1 MKLEEVYK
9 SIQPSVYAFFYVKTF
24 HKETA
29 EDLTQEVFY
38 QAVKGYHTFSGKST
52 IKTWVFAIAK
62 NVLKKHFRSG
72 ASKAG
77 TNMIFQHEEAA
88 CLSPEEHLLKTEKER
103 RLLEEIN
110 RLLWYAVLGL
120 AVYLFYRDMKLV
132 ILLSFAPIFIWGMGD
147 ILAGWDAADGTG
159 VVEHL
164 LYSVFGA
171 FMLAVIHCFSPRPG

>member
-62 NVLKKHFRSG
+62 NVLKKHFCSG

-77 TNMIFQHEEAA
+77 TNTIFQHEEAA

-110 RLLWYAVLGL
+110 RLDEVSKEIVTLRIYGE
-120 AVYLFYRDMKLV
+120 
-132 ILLSFAPIFIWGMGD
+132 LSFKEIGM
-147 ILAGWDAADGTG
+147 LTG
-159 VVEHL
+159 KTENYARVGFHRAKLKLQQEMEG
-164 LYSVFGA
+164 YDEG
-171 FMLAVIHCFSPRPG
+171 

>member
-9 SIQPSVYAFFYVKTF
+9 NIQPSIYAFFYVKTF

-29 EDLTQEVFY
+29 V
-38 QAVKGYHTFSGKST
+38 
-52 IKTWVFAIAK
+52 AIAK

-77 TNMIFQHEEAA
+77 ANTIIQHEEAD

-110 RLLWYAVLGL
+110 RLDETSQEIVTLRIYGE
-120 AVYLFYRDMKLV
+120 
-132 ILLSFAPIFIWGMGD
+132 LSFKEISM
-147 ILAGWDAADGTG
+147 LTG
-159 VVEHL
+159 KTENYASRAKIKL
-164 LYSVFGA
+164 QQEMEGYDEG
-171 FMLAVIHCFSPRPG
+171 